1 MSSSTSSSDSS
12 SDAPDARAARRWPS
26 ALLAGVVVVA
36 VLEAFVGV
44 TAPGFME
51 SQPLIYHTKLGALGD
66 ALAGDVV
73 FFGDSTTVASVR
85 PDAIK
90 DAFPEDL
97 RVVNLAMPGSGPLV
111 AELVLQRLLAER
123 PAPPRLVVLGFST
136 LSYTRWRINFVEYP
150 LTHLLPFDAALGAA
164 RADRDPDYLLD
175 WTAARLP
182 SVRHREQM
190 KSGALSLL
198 FDRWPDLAERYHV
211 LVRSDLDA
219 AQFRWRYRERGA
231 RNRRLAEELLR
242 HRGWRLFEEMRLPSG
257 ELDPGVRFDQGEFY
271 FPPFEAA
278 AREEQALVRL
288 LDVCAAHG
296 IPVLVLPVA
305 QPRAQAEALDL
316 GGGARR
322 LEAFGARVFEGRPGV
337 LVPHGLR
344 FSWPHRYFADLAHV
358 NEAGLARYTET
369 IEPMLRETARA
380 LRRISGP
387 VRQGPRAIVAAPWRT
402 PIARST
408 RLALPSRPTSVA
420 SSSSGRAA
428 PSGPRP
434 STPPSISSMR
444 ATWIR

>member
-1 MSSSTSSSDSS
+1 MSSSTSSSD
-12 SDAPDARAARRWPS
+12 APSAHGARRWPS
-26 ALLAGVVVVA
+26 ALIAAIGVVVG
-36 VLEAFVGV
+36 LEALVGV

-51 SQPLIYHTKLGALGD
+51 SQPLIYHTKLGALDG
-66 ALAGDVV
+66 ALAGEVV

-85 PDAIK
+85 PQAVQH
-90 DAFPEDL
+90 AFPEDL

-111 AELVLQRLLAER
+111 AELVLRRLLAEW

-150 LTHLLPFDAALGAA
+150 LTHLLPFGSALGAA

-198 FDRWPDLAERYHV
+198 FDRWPGLAVRYHA
-211 LVRSDLDA
+211 LIRGELDA

-231 RNRRLAEELLR
+231 RNRRLAAELLR
-242 HRGWRLFEEMRLPSG
+242 ERGWRLFEEMRLPAG
-257 ELDPGVRFDQGEFY
+257 ELDPGVRFDQGEFH

-288 LDVCAAHG
+288 LDACEAHG

-316 GGGARR
+316 AGGDQR
-322 LEAFGARVFEGRPGV
+322 LDAFAARVFDGRPGV
-337 LVPHGLR
+337 RVPHGLR
-344 FSWPHRYFADLAHV
+344 FAWPHRYFADLAHV
-358 NEAGLARYTET
+358 NEAGLARYTAT

-380 LRRISGP
+380 MRAISGP
-387 VRQGPRAIVAAPWRT
+387 VRQRPRAIVAAPWRT

-408 RLALPSRPTSVA
+408 PPALPSRPTSVA
-420 SSSSGRAA
+420 SSSSGRAV
-428 PSGPRP
+428 PSSPTP
-434 STPPSISSMR
+434 STPPSISSTR
-444 ATWIR
+444 AMWIR